1 MNKWYES
8 KPEDPIVIASRVQLR
23 RNVENFHFVGKMGER
38 EYEALALRARALSAG
53 LEEREQMKYYSC
65 STGKLSPLERKAL
78 EEAGIISNL
87 LTKRRHETA
96 LILSEDEGVSIMVNE
111 EDHLCIQAN
120 AGGANLNGA
129 YLRAVSVDDCFE
141 ELGYAYDERYGYLTA
156 SPQNVGT
163 GLLAEYLVFLPAITM
178 VGKLAKLAEEIGKY
192 GIIIRGVLGEG
203 TKTEAFLYRII
214 NQKTLGGKEEEIIG
228 NIEQV
233 LKKIVEQELRYRK
246 FLCEGEGG
254 EEEIADKVYR
264 SYGILRYAKKLAS
277 SDALMLFS
285 QLKFGR
291 DLGMISFEQELSLYE
306 QFVRVRPAN
315 LQKLC
320 GKNMN
325 ETQRELYRAEY
336 FNRLMNAVGLKD

>member
-1 MNKWYES
+1 MNKWYEN
-8 KPEDPIVIASRVQLR
+8 KPEEPIVIASRIQLK
-23 RNVENFHFVGKMGER
+23 RNVQNYRFVGKMGEG

-53 LEEREQMKYYSC
+53 LEEKEQMKYYSC
-65 STGKLSPLERKAL
+65 STGKLSPLERQAL

-111 EDHLCIQAN
+111 EDHICIQTS
-120 AGGANLNGA
+120 AGGADLNSA
-129 YLRAVSVDDCFE
+129 YYRAAGIDDCFE

-156 SPQNVGT
+156 SPQNAGT
-163 GLLAEYLVFLPAITM
+163 GLHAEYLVFLPAITM
-178 VGKLAKLAEEIGKY
+178 VGKLAKLSEEIGKY
-192 GIIIRGVLGEG
+192 DIIIRGVLGEG
-203 TKTEAFLYRII
+203 TKSEAFLYRII
-214 NQKTLGGKEEEIIG
+214 NQKTLGSTEEEIIG

-233 LKKIVEQELRYRK
+233 LKKIVEQELKYRK
-246 FLCEGEGG
+246 FLCEGG
-254 EEEIADKVYR
+254 EDEIADKVYR

-291 DLGMISFEQELSLYE
+291 DLGMISFGQELSLYE
-306 QFVRVRPAN
+306 QFIRIRPAN

-325 ETQRELYRAEY
+325 EAQQEHYRAEY
-336 FNRLMNAVGLKD
+336 FNRLMNVAGLKD